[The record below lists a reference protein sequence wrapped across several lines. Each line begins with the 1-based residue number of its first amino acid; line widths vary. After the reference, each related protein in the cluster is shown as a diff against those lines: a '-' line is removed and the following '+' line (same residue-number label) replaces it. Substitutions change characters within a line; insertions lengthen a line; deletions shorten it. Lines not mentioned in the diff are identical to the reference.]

1 MRAFRMVK
9 KANAAEAFT
18 GEGARLFGGRWN
30 FPGTPMVYCA
40 ESRALAAL
48 ECLGH
53 YQGLARRIPF
63 LLFAAYIPDALVEVV
78 EPRHLPSGWRND
90 VPIAATQE
98 WGTEWHRRQSSVA
111 LKVPSV
117 HVPEESC
124 LLLNPEHPDTR
135 RVAIELP
142 TDYTFDGRL

>member
-53 YQGLARRIPF
+53 YQGLARRIQF
-63 LLFAAYIPDALVEVV
+63 LLFAAYIPD
-78 EPRHLPSGWRND
+78 
-90 VPIAATQE
+90 
-98 WGTEWHRRQSSVA
+98 WGTEWQRRQSSVA